1 MSDKILVAYASK
13 TGSTVGVAEA
23 IGKALVERGAQVD
36 VRRMD
41 EVQDLTPYRAVVL
54 GSAIQDHQWLP
65 EAMTFVRQHRDELA
79 RKPVATFLV
88 CMTLAMKNQQ
98 YRESVKRWLDPVRA
112 LITPVSEG
120 FFAGVLDI
128 SKIPKFSDRL
138 KFRISVATGVWTE
151 GDHRDWGAIRA
162 WANTLPVAFNA

>member
-1 MSDKILVAYASK
+1 MSDKILVAYASM

-23 IGKALVERGAQVD
+23 IGKTLVESGAQVD

-41 EVQDLTPYRAVVL
+41 EVQDLTPYRAVVI
-54 GSAIQDHQWLP
+54 GSAIQDRQWLP
-65 EAMTFVRQHRDELA
+65 EAMRFVREHRSELA
-79 RKPVATFLV
+79 EKPVAAFLV

-98 YRESVKRWLDPVRA
+98 YRESVKRWLDPVRS

-128 SKIPKFSDRL
+128 NRIPKFSDRL
-138 KFRISVATGVWTE
+138 KFRISVATGVWSE
-151 GDHRDWGAIRA
+151 GDHRDWNAIRA
-162 WANTLPVAFNA
+162 WASGLPAAFQS